1 MPLAPFFQSGYAGYQ
16 HRSGDR
22 YEAALGG
29 NKGMFK
35 YILRRIY
42 QMIVILVIVSFVV
55 FLLIQLIPGDVATA
69 LLGEGASEKD
79 YQLLREN
86 LGLDRPIY
94 IRYLKWAGS
103 MLRGDLGH
111 SVINKFPVTQLFAQR
126 LPYTIQLAL
135 CGMILAIVISIPLGI
150 AAALKQNSIIDASIR
165 GFSTFG
171 TAMPNFWLGL
181 ILILIFSL
189 WLRWLPSSGM
199 TSLSSGFFKWLARMI
214 MPAMTI
220 GIRFSAIVVRQTRA
234 AFLEILRADYIRTA
248 RAKGVSEF
256 SVNYKHVLRNALIPV
271 ITVIGLQ
278 LGRLIGGAVVTE
290 MIFQVPGM
298 GSLIADAVFSRDIA
312 VIQGGVMIATLGVLG
327 INFIVDIVYGIVDPR
342 VRTSGV
348 KSR

>member
-1 MPLAPFFQSGYAGYQ
+1 
-16 HRSGDR
+16 
-22 YEAALGG
+22 
-29 NKGMFK
+29 
-35 YILRRIY
+35 
-42 QMIVILVIVSFVV
+42 
-55 FLLIQLIPGDVATA
+55 
-69 LLGEGASEKD
+69 
-79 YQLLREN
+79 
-86 LGLDRPIY
+86 
-94 IRYLKWAGS
+94 
-103 MLRGDLGH
+103 
-111 SVINKFPVTQLFAQR
+111 
-126 LPYTIQLAL
+126 
-135 CGMILAIVISIPLGI
+135 
-150 AAALKQNSIIDASIR
+150 
-165 GFSTFG
+165 
-171 TAMPNFWLGL
+171 L

-199 TSLSSGFFKWLARMI
+199 TSISSGFFNWLKRMI

-256 SVNYKHVLRNALIPV
+256 SVNYNHVLRNALIPV

-327 INFIVDIVYGIVDPR
+327 INFVVDIVYGIVDPR

>member
-1 MPLAPFFQSGYAGYQ
+1 MDML
-16 HRSGDR
+16 
-22 YEAALGG
+22 
-29 NKGMFK
+29 K
-35 YILRRIY
+35 YIIRRLS
-42 QMIVILVIVSFVV
+42 QMIVILFIVSVVV
-55 FLLIQLIPGDVATA
+55 FSLIQLIPGDVATA
-69 LLGEGASEKD
+69 MLGEGASEED
-79 YQLLREN
+79 YRLLREN
-86 LGLDRPIY
+86 LGLDKPFY
-94 IRYLKWAGS
+94 IRYLIWAGN
-103 MLRGDLGH
+103 MLQGDMGQ
-111 SVINKFPVTQLFAQR
+111 SSISKFPVTQLFAQR

-135 CGMILAIVISIPLGI
+135 CGMALAVIISVPVGIV
-150 AAALKQNSIIDASIR
+150 AALKQNSYIDAIIR

-181 ILILIFSL
+181 ILILVLSL
-189 WLRWLPSSGM
+189 WLGWLPSSGM
-199 TSLSSGFFKWLARMI
+199 TSISGGFFNWLKHMI

-234 AFLEILRADYIRTA
+234 AFLEVLRADYIRTA

-256 SVNYKHVLRNALIPV
+256 WINYKHVLRNALIPV

-312 VIQGGVMIATLGVLG
+312 VVQGGVMIATLGVLG

-342 VRTSGV
+342 VRTSGTRN
-348 KSR
+348 S